1 MDIGKI
7 SAKELCARYPTT
19 NHRRRWRPM
28 KRGNRVMLEHFDFN
42 QDIDWTKRAPG
53 HYLQP
58 NRPGALSSS
67 VLCWEVWKLGM
78 LRKNCGKEISI
89 LIGWTRSCVLFV
101 QAAAAWTCTNKMF
114 WSSLIFAR
122 RLWTLL
128 LRPLFLLSERCDD
141 WSLCCWPQFWMAF
154 RNLKTPFKSFQILLK
169 DIYVKNWQYLKIVL
183 LWFWR
188 DLLNFNQKDILLFK
202 SQFRQKAE
210 CTILTRKQW
219 VWPGI
224 ALSSSVE
231 PSETEGRRGEWAPIF
246 LLVGKLVEISDI
258 NLRYWLNI
266 IEISEQCFCPSY
278 QLVSALISQ
287 EGNNLTNHSKEFHP
301 HLWLVRFCS
310 PLLDCMHTIG
320 FCC

>member
-101 QAAAAWTCTNKMF
+101 QAAAAWTCTQKNCF
-114 WSSLIFAR
+114 EPHWYLQEDCENYYWGPFFSSR
-122 RLWTLL
+122 RGVMTDRCVAGLSFEWPLEISKLL
-128 LRPLFLLSERCDD
+128 L
-141 WSLCCWPQFWMAF
+141 
-154 RNLKTPFKSFQILLK
+154 N
-169 DIYVKNWQYLKIVL
+169 
-183 LWFWR
+183 
-188 DLLNFNQKDILLFK
+188 LFK
-202 SQFRQKAE
+202 Y
-210 CTILTRKQW
+210 C
-219 VWPGI
+219 
-224 ALSSSVE
+224 
-231 PSETEGRRGEWAPIF
+231 
-246 LLVGKLVEISDI
+246 
-258 NLRYWLNI
+258 
-266 IEISEQCFCPSY
+266 
-278 QLVSALISQ
+278 
-287 EGNNLTNHSKEFHP
+287 SKTF
-301 HLWLVRFCS
+301 
-310 PLLDCMHTIG
+310 T
-320 FCC
+320 

>member
-1 MDIGKI
+1 
-7 SAKELCARYPTT
+7 
-19 NHRRRWRPM
+19 
-28 KRGNRVMLEHFDFN
+28 
-42 QDIDWTKRAPG
+42 
-53 HYLQP
+53 
-58 NRPGALSSS
+58 
-67 VLCWEVWKLGM
+67 M

-122 RLWTLL
+122 RLWKLL

-154 RNLKTPFKSFQILLK
+154 RNFKTPFKSFQILLK

-219 VWPGI
+219 FWPGI

-258 NLRYWLNI
+258 NLRYWDI
-266 IEISEQCFCPSY
+266 RAE
-278 QLVSALISQ
+278 LVPIFILELLSV
-287 EGNNLTNHSKEFHP
+287 
-301 HLWLVRFCS
+301 LWSLKRATTWPITAKSFIHICDWSDFS
-310 PLLDCMHTIG
+310 PLYLTACIW
-320 FCC
+320 